1 MNWFKYSKDFSG
13 RNIINHKIIYLE
25 GVRDILTKIS
35 KLIFQSGKIAK
46 LSNVDIINSK
56 KISSYPSLHNVL
68 IEADFVALD
77 NPWKFRELCKEAI
90 EEINILISS
99 LIEERKNFTLKKKKN
114 FVEKGWV

>member
-1 MNWFKYSKDFSG
+1 MSWYKYSKDFSD

-25 GVRDILTKIS
+25 SIRDILTKIS
-35 KLIFQSGKIAK
+35 KLIFQSGKTAK

-56 KISSYPSLHNVL
+56 KITSYPSLHNIL

-77 NPWKFRELCKEAI
+77 NPWKFQELCKEAI
-90 EEINILISS
+90 EKINIQISS
-99 LIEERKNFTLKKKKN
+99 LEEERKNFTLKKKKN